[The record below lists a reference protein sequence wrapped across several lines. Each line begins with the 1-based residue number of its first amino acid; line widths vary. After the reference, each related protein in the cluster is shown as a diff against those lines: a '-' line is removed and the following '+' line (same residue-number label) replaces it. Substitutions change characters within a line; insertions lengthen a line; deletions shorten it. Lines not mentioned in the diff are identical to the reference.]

1 MVWIGRVWI
10 GKVWIGRV
18 WIGRV
23 WLWGLGRT
31 FNLVKSNNY
40 PLLYRNVLHNC
51 NKVE

>member
-1 MVWIGRVWI
+1 MIMDGMDMEGMDRE
-10 GKVWIGRV
+10 GMD
-18 WIGRV
+18 IGRV

-40 PLLYRNVLHNC
+40 PLLYWNVLHNC